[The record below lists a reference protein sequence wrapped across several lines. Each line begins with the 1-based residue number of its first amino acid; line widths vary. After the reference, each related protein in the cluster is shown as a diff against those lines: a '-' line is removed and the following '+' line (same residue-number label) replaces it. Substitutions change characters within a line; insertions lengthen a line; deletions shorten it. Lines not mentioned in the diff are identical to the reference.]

1 MHQHKLFFRITAFL
15 IFLMGIQYFELNAQK
30 VLKTESGQEIIILAD
45 GTWNYVKKAP
55 VDSLIQRDVKEPAD
69 VTKAESRNANN
80 QLLKELMRI
89 EKQLQYREAETVT
102 QLTLLK
108 DSENLLKEEIDL
120 LKKGEMEDLPVD
132 VVELEEE
139 LDIILQRQQILNMR
153 YEITNNMLKE
163 CERLKLKGDDLQLD
177 ELRSLQ
183 IQSNSVNAQAQQF
196 GKEHQS
202 SSNEKDLEKNP
213 MLPFYFDIDP
223 SVLDKKPNRPPCAL
237 RFEGIDEISKIYRKE
252 VEIAHL
258 FGYTH
263 PKMRSYYKKG
273 DFLNCKAFISK
284 YGGYNLLNIEITIAS
299 PHAKKSYGSLDRGA
313 VMILSLLN
321 GEKIY
326 AVNAAPDDGRIEA
339 YTGNT
344 IYRSRYTVQ
353 DSEIKEL
360 AKYELDKIGIIWS
373 SGYEEYPVYNID
385 FFIHQIACLKSK

>member
-1 MHQHKLFFRITAFL
+1 MYQHKLFFRICAFL
-15 IFLMGIQYFELNAQK
+15 IFLIGLQSFELNAQK

-45 GTWNYVKKAP
+45 GTWTYVKKAT
-55 VDSLIQRDVKEPAD
+55 VDSLIQSDVDELSD
-69 VTKAESRNANN
+69 VTEVESKNPNPL
-80 QLLKELMRI
+80 LLKELMRI
-89 EKQLQYREAETVT
+89 EKQLQYTEAEIAT

-120 LKKGEMEDLPVD
+120 LKKGEMEDLTVD

-153 YEITNNMLKE
+153 YEITNTMLKE
-163 CERLKLKGDDLQLD
+163 CERLKLKAENLQLD

-183 IQSNSVNAQAQQF
+183 IQSNGVNAQAKQF
-196 GKEHQS
+196 GEEQHS
-202 SSNEKDLEKNP
+202 SPDESDLETNP

-223 SVLDKKPNRPPCAL
+223 SVFDKKPNRPPCAL

-252 VEIAHL
+252 VEIDHL

-263 PKMRSYYKKG
+263 PKMRSYFKKG
-273 DFLNCKAFISK
+273 DFLTCKAFISK

-299 PHAKKSYGSLDRGA
+299 PHAKKSYGSLERGA

-321 GEKIY
+321 GERIY
-326 AVNAAPDDGRIEA
+326 AVNAAPDDGKIEP